1 MFLLP
6 DHQQKYD
13 LKVSFAGASLITSF
27 FLARRGKAFLLPGQ
41 DLELAVTDGDGDGSD
56 DHGDYGD
63 DGHGHGDY
71 GYWWFKVII
80 DDGHSQSDLTQL
92 FQFGEVLNNLLAST
106 QVLADQAEVSVTR
119 IWQ

>member
-41 DLELAVTDGDGDGSD
+41 DLELAVTVDDGDGGV

-92 FQFGEVLNNLLAST
+92 FQFGEVLENLLAST

-119 IWQ
+119 I